1 MTNRDLYE
9 VLGVSR
15 NASADEIKS
24 AFRALA
30 RKYHPDV
37 NQNKAEAEEKFKE
50 IGEAYAVLSDPEKR
64 AQYDRFGTTEGMGDP
79 FFGGNAANFGDLFEM
94 FFGNMGGQ
102 GPRRQPGRPGE
113 DVRAD
118 VTLTLKDVVTGVS
131 KEITV
136 RRSKA
141 CDSCSGSGVEG
152 GGQPETCPNCKGQGM
167 VTQVRQTFIGSV
179 RTSSPCPT
187 CSGEGTI
194 IRNKCKACNGKG
206 QVMEKATLTADLPAG
221 VETGATLHLPGQGG
235 RGVQGG
241 RNGDLYVVITVAE
254 DERFER
260 EGMTLHTWL
269 DITFAQAALGDRILV
284 DGVDSQH
291 EVTVPA
297 GTQPGD
303 EVVIGQA
310 GLPPLHG
317 GRRGDLI
324 VHFSIAVPTKVN
336 ADQKALMIQL
346 AESLGEPLPQSEK
359 PSLLSGIFKRK
370 R

>member
-15 NASADEIKS
+15 TASADEIKS

-50 IGEAYAVLSDPEKR
+50 IGEAYSVLSDPEKR

-79 FFGGNAANFGDLFEM
+79 FFGGGAANFGDLFEM
-94 FFGNMGGQ
+94 FFGGVAS
-102 GPRRQPGRPGE
+102 PRSRPTGRQGE

-118 VTLTLKDVVTGVS
+118 VVLTLAEVVTGAH

-167 VTQVRQTFIGSV
+167 VTQMRQTFIGSV

-194 IRNKCKACNGKG
+194 IRNKCKTCSGKG
-206 QVMEKATLTADLPAG
+206 QVMEKTTLTVDLPAG

-241 RNGDLYVVITVAE
+241 RNGDLYVVISVQE

-260 EGMTLHTWL
+260 DGMDLHTWL
-269 DITFAQAALGDRILV
+269 DVTFAQAALGDRILV
-284 DGVDSQH
+284 DGVDNQH
-291 EVTVPA
+291 EITVPA

-303 EVVIGQA
+303 EVTISSA

-324 VHFSIAVPTKVN
+324 AHLSIAVPTKVN
-336 ADQKALMIQL
+336 PDQKTLMIQL
-346 AESLGEPLPQSEK
+346 AESLGEPIPQAGK